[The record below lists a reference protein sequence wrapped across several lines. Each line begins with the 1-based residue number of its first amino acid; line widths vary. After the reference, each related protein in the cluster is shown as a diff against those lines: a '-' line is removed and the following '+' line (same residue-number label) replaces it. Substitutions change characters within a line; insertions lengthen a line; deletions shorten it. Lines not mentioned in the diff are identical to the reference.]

1 MFFALMFLLGLMFR
15 VFLDHL
21 GVEFLS
27 NNSIIANSFMLVSF
41 IAGYFFRGYNET
53 KNNSRSSFPGD

>member
-15 VFLDHL
+15 IFLDHL
-21 GVEFLS
+21 GIEFLS
-27 NNSIIANSFMLVSF
+27 NNSVIANLFMLVSF

-53 KNNSRSSFPGD
+53 KEKSRSSFPSD